1 MFFNT
6 SINASERFRFY
17 MDGSLTESS
26 ASHEEFVFEMPEE
39 HPANADVN
47 FENMPGYS
55 DLDYRMLSLTYG
67 ASFQIDRDSRLY
79 GSITVMDLDDG
90 QPYVYGD
97 LDGKLTIY
105 SAGMT
110 VDF

>member
-1 MFFNT
+1 
-6 SINASERFRFY
+6 
-17 MDGSLTESS
+17 
-26 ASHEEFVFEMPEE
+26 
-39 HPANADVN
+39 
-47 FENMPGYS
+47 
-55 DLDYRMLSLTYG
+55 MLSLTYG